1 VLVPSALLPVTLA
14 AFALWACSAA
24 IRLWMNACIASDGSV
39 LEVVVDESEEV
50 ELVDVP
56 DVAPALVPALEV
68 PPVTPI
74 CDSASRM
81 ELINPPDGGGGG
93 AGGGASKLTSEVPVA
108 SD

>member
-1 VLVPSALLPVTLA
+1 
-14 AFALWACSAA
+14 
-24 IRLWMNACIASDGSV
+24 V
-39 LEVVVDESEEV
+39 LEVVVDEPEEV

-56 DVAPALVPALEV
+56 DVALALVPALEV

-93 AGGGASKLTSEVPVA
+93 AGGGASELTSEVLVT

>member
-1 VLVPSALLPVTLA
+1 
-14 AFALWACSAA
+14 
-24 IRLWMNACIASDGSV
+24 MNACIASDGSV
-39 LEVVVDESEEV
+39 LEVVVDEPEDEPEDE
-50 ELVDVP
+50 ELVDDAP
-56 DVAPALVPALEV
+56 DVALALVPALEV

-93 AGGGASKLTSEVPVA
+93 AGGGASELTSEVLVT